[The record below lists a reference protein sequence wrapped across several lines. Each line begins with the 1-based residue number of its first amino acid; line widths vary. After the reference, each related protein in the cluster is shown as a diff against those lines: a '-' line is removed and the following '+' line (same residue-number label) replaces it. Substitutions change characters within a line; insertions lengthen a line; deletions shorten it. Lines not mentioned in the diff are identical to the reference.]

1 MFYGAANVLSN
12 AYLSVFV
19 RNHPD
24 MRVEPPPVESSRASS
39 SASVTTERTPLIT
52 PLAALEEETEK
63 ANRLAAHIS
72 SRGLTFGYLSA
83 LIMQCCAL
91 GSIYFIGIHNPIA
104 LQVPIFLATAWWA
117 AFFFPTVPFWLKPRP
132 GPPLA
137 TSSSRR
143 GGRVRKVFRYIGFG
157 WKQIWETI
165 KEVGRLREVR
175 IYLFSWFLLSDGV
188 ITMSALAIIYAKT
201 SLELSPAG
209 LALISATALI
219 QNALGAW
226 LWPGFI
232 ARKLG
237 LSVVGMMK
245 LLISLMACLPGYA
258 MLGLVWPG
266 IVETLGWG
274 ALTNAW
280 ELYTLAAVFG
290 FLAGGV
296 NVYGRAI
303 YSELIPNGKESTFFS
318 VPFPPASWLFGNICL
333 LFLVVCSYR
342 QGIQCYWSCLDGSHH
357 LLHRQHPSRFH
368 ACRRHVCLC
377 HPRHT
382 TPRPHTRKTRSRRSG
397 NNLPLVVG
405 RRDGRRRRNCGAC
418 TG

>member
-1 MFYGAANVLSN
+1 M
-12 AYLSVFV
+12 
-19 RNHPD
+19 
-24 MRVEPPPVESSRASS
+24 
-39 SASVTTERTPLIT
+39 
-52 PLAALEEETEK
+52 
-63 ANRLAAHIS
+63 
-72 SRGLTFGYLSA
+72 TFGYISA
-83 LIMQCCAL
+83 LILQASAL
-91 GSIYFIGIHNPIA
+91 GTIYFLGVDNPIA
-104 LQVPIFLATAWWA
+104 LKFPIFLAAIWWA
-117 AFFFPTVPFWLKPRP
+117 AFMFPTVPFWLKPRP
-132 GPPLA
+132 GPPLSEA
-137 TSSSRR
+137 STRSH
-143 GGRVRKVFRYIGFG
+143 GGKFRKILRYIGFG
-157 WKQIWETI
+157 WKQIWQTI

-175 IYLFSWFLLSDGV
+175 IYLVAWFLLSDGV

-258 MLGLVWPG
+258 MLGLIWPG

-280 ELYTLAAVFG
+280 ELFTLAAVFG

-318 VPFPPASWLFGNICL
+318 VYTFSKITLIV
-333 LFLVVCSYR
+333 LV
-342 QGIQCYWSCLDGSHH
+342 
-357 LLHRQHPSRFH
+357 
-368 ACRRHVCLC
+368 
-377 HPRHT
+377 
-382 TPRPHTRKTRSRRSG
+382 
-397 NNLPLVVG
+397 
-405 RRDGRRRRNCGAC
+405 
-418 TG
+418 